1 MLGSLQGLTGMH
13 SIQDLA
19 VGDFDVE
26 DLAVEDV
33 AVEDLAC
40 VRYGS
45 AELLFCDPYK
55 DVGGFI
61 NTTHM

>member
-1 MLGSLQGLTGMH
+1 MH

-45 AELLFCDPYK
+45 AELLFCVPYK
-55 DVGGFI
+55 DVGGFM
-61 NTTHM
+61 NTTHI